1 MSTRRR
7 PPTASDMH
15 RAWLELVDTDGP
27 FLAVPPLK
35 RVWPQGMPQ
44 LPHDRKGPLVDAKP
58 DFEQAWDA
66 WHRDPDDDQTLAA
79 YRQARDV
86 WVDIVLRQVIGWG
99 DLLVP
104 IESAGTAVD
113 AKAAS
118 PDGRVTA
125 TPTAALLHGDTV
137 GALVWS
143 IDPIDSLRDLV
154 EDGWSTTPIDRME
167 EMLRSVGVSVGVV
180 TDGRWWAL
188 VSAPQDHMA
197 ASGVVDAQTWIE
209 EAHVRDAF
217 AAVLSRKQLVGG
229 RETDRLPALFV
240 ESVAAAEEITEAL
253 GVQVR
258 RAVELL
264 IQALSEGAMT
274 ARARGDDDP
283 LPEEPHEV
291 YESAVTVMMRIVFLL
306 FAEERDLL
314 PEGVVFTSGY
324 GIADRYDVLQSRA
337 REEGEESLDGTSR
350 TWHRLLATSRA
361 LYEGATFEDIR
372 IPAYGGSLFDTSRFP
387 FLEALTERGTLEVTV
402 SDRVMMHVLEAVQV
416 AHLRGQDA
424 RRISFRDIDV
434 EQIGYI
440 YEGLLGYTCVV
451 ATDTTLGLIGPA
463 GEEVEIP
470 LSVLDDLAE
479 EHVEDADIAEAIRAW
494 AKANQPASKTPS
506 KAALTKALR
515 SGDEVE
521 DAQRALLAVTSDH
534 ALRDAIAPWI
544 GIVRRDL
551 RGKPHVVVEGGLLL
565 AETPSRSTAGAHYTP
580 KSLAEEVVEHALQ
593 PLVYRPGP
601 HQTADTGAW
610 RPLSSH
616 EILSLKVADIACGS
630 GAFLVAAARYLAGR
644 LVEAWQREGVAWG
657 TPRDLEV
664 RATREVVAHCLYGA
678 DINGMAI
685 EMCKLSLWLVS
696 LDKRRPFSFVDDKV
710 LHGNSLLGITD
721 LKQIEA
727 LHIDPAVVDD
737 HRLFDV
743 GSGSDVITRLDVD
756 AVIRR
761 AKSLREDLASVVKN
775 DEPQRSATT
784 KNRLWS
790 EYQKVTAQLSTV
802 ADGVIAAGLALGGKP
817 GKALNE
823 AYENLRV
830 AVNTAFPESGEGDP
844 VMLEGIIDHGLKP
857 TVPTDYHRWRPLHW
871 CLAVPDVMEHG
882 GFDAVIG
889 NPPFLGFKEITRSSG
904 KNVRDWL
911 ANIVACKVSGKSD
924 LVAFFFRRAAE
935 LTRQSGTCSLISTN
949 TVAEGDTRE
958 VALDPLISSGWT
970 IYRAHR
976 SRPWPVRIGIAHSVV
991 WAAAPAAEV
1000 GVSAWVDGLLVEEIS
1015 SMLEPALSRAMPA
1028 RLAENRGIAFQGA
1041 IPGGDGLVIAATQ
1054 AKDWIEGDSTNSEV
1068 LRPLLRGKDVTELP
1082 TMVPEKWVIDFRS
1095 MDMASARKF
1104 PLPFAHAE
1112 KNSKPARLKEKVAR
1126 RREMWWLMSQWGVS
1140 WRALIAQNET
1150 MLVLPITT
1158 KTGLP
1163 VRVSSFNVPSN
1174 GLEVF
1179 VDNGYALQAHL
1190 SSTAHS
1196 LWALTFGSTLETRP
1210 RYSISD
1216 VFETFPRPEATDFLV
1231 QAGKSLDVE
1240 RREIMLRRNL
1250 GLTKLYNL
1258 VNDQEVTDLSDP
1270 DIARMREIH
1279 VEIDKAVMSAFGWND
1294 VPLAHG
1300 FHTYRQMTRWTVSPE
1315 ARVEILDRLLEENHR
1330 RAALQSEMPEEES
1343 TE

>member
-1 MSTRRR
+1 
-7 PPTASDMH
+7 MH
-15 RAWLELVDTDGP
+15 RAWLELVDTEGP

-44 LPHDRKGPLVDAKP
+44 LSHDRKALLVDAKP
-58 DFEQAWDA
+58 GFEQAWDT
-66 WHRDPDDDQTLAA
+66 WHRDPDADQVLAA
-79 YRQARDV
+79 YRQARDT

-104 IESAGTAVD
+104 IVSAGAAAD
-113 AKAAS
+113 AKAIS
-118 PDGRVTA
+118 PDGRVRA
-125 TPTAALLHGDTV
+125 TPTAALRHGDTV

-143 IDPIDSLRDLV
+143 IDPVESLRDLV

-167 EMLRSVGVSVGVV
+167 EMLRSVGVGVGVV

-188 VSAPQDHMA
+188 VSAPQDHMS
-197 ASGVVDAQTWIE
+197 ASGVVDAQTWVE

-217 AAVLSRKQLVGG
+217 VAVLSRKQLVGG
-229 RETDRLPALFV
+229 RETDRLPGLFE

-264 IQALSEGAMT
+264 VQALSEGAIA
-274 ARARGDDDP
+274 ARARGGDDP
-283 LPEEPHEV
+283 LPDDPHEV

-402 SDRVMMHVLEAVQV
+402 SDRVMMHVLDAVQV

-601 HQTADTGAW
+601 HQTADTEAW

-696 LDKRRPFSFVDDKV
+696 LDKLRPFSFVDDKV
-710 LHGNSLLGITD
+710 LHGNSLLGLTDIT
-721 LKQIEA
+721 QIER
-727 LHIDPAVVDD
+727 LHIDPEAKGDD
-737 HRLFDV
+737 GRLFDL
-743 GSGSDVITRLDVD
+743 GRGTDAITRLDVD

-761 AKSLREDLASVVKN
+761 AKRLREDLASVVAN
-775 DEPQRSATT
+775 DEPQRSATM
-784 KNRLWS
+784 KRRLWS
-790 EYQKVTAQLSTV
+790 DYQEVTATLATV
-802 ADGVIAAGLALGGKP
+802 ADGVVAAGLALGGKP
-817 GKALNE
+817 GKALDE
-823 AYENLRV
+823 AYDNLRI
-830 AVNTAFPESGEGDP
+830 AVNAAFPKPRSTDGPSAGG
-844 VMLEGIIDHGLKP
+844 VGL
-857 TVPTDYHRWRPLHW
+857 
-871 CLAVPDVMEHG
+871 
-882 GFDAVIG
+882 IG
-889 NPPFLGFKEITRSSG
+889 
-904 KNVRDWL
+904 
-911 ANIVACKVSGKSD
+911 
-924 LVAFFFRRAAE
+924 
-935 LTRQSGTCSLISTN
+935 
-949 TVAEGDTRE
+949 
-958 VALDPLISSGWT
+958 
-970 IYRAHR
+970 
-976 SRPWPVRIGIAHSVV
+976 
-991 WAAAPAAEV
+991 V
-1000 GVSAWVDGLLVEEIS
+1000 G
-1015 SMLEPALSRAMPA
+1015 
-1028 RLAENRGIAFQGA
+1028 
-1041 IPGGDGLVIAATQ
+1041 
-1054 AKDWIEGDSTNSEV
+1054 
-1068 LRPLLRGKDVTELP
+1068 
-1082 TMVPEKWVIDFRS
+1082 
-1095 MDMASARKF
+1095 
-1104 PLPFAHAE
+1104 
-1112 KNSKPARLKEKVAR
+1112 
-1126 RREMWWLMSQWGVS
+1126 
-1140 WRALIAQNET
+1140 
-1150 MLVLPITT
+1150 
-1158 KTGLP
+1158 
-1163 VRVSSFNVPSN
+1163 
-1174 GLEVF
+1174 
-1179 VDNGYALQAHL
+1179 
-1190 SSTAHS
+1190 
-1196 LWALTFGSTLETRP
+1196 
-1210 RYSISD
+1210 
-1216 VFETFPRPEATDFLV
+1216 
-1231 QAGKSLDVE
+1231 
-1240 RREIMLRRNL
+1240 
-1250 GLTKLYNL
+1250 
-1258 VNDQEVTDLSDP
+1258 
-1270 DIARMREIH
+1270 
-1279 VEIDKAVMSAFGWND
+1279 
-1294 VPLAHG
+1294 
-1300 FHTYRQMTRWTVSPE
+1300 
-1315 ARVEILDRLLEENHR
+1315 
-1330 RAALQSEMPEEES
+1330 
-1343 TE
+1343 